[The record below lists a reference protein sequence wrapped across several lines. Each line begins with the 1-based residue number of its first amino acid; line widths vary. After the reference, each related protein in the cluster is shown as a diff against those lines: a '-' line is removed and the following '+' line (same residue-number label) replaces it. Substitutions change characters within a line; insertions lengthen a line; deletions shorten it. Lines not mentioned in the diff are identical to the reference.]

1 MIDDIQI
8 IEAAQRAERIKAAM
22 PSLCVSND
30 AIFIAIV
37 LGKRRPGRPSAKLKA
52 LIPREPP
59 EWFAEALTS
68 LKGKAL
74 TIGEFMMWSK
84 RIPATRPEKVAVGRW
99 LRASGR
105 HPIKRGGKQVFNI

>member
-30 AIFIAIV
+30 AIFVAIV
-37 LGKRRPGRPSAKLKA
+37 LGKRRPGRPSARLKA
-52 LIPREPP
+52 LIPSEPP
-59 EWFAEALTS
+59 EWFTEALTS
-68 LKGKAL
+68 LRGHAL
-74 TIGEFMMWSK
+74 TIGEFMMLSH
-84 RIPATRPEKVAVGRW
+84 RTPVTRPEARAVGRW